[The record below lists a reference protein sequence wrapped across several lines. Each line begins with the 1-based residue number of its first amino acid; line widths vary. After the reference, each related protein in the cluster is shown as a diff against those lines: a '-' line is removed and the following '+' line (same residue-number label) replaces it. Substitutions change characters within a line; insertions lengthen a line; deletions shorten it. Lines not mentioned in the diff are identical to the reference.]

1 MEIIKKYSLR
11 FLFTILSISI
21 CLLIITTIYHFDI
34 IASNIYQLLKLI
46 ILLGNILISGIILGK
61 KANNKGYLEG
71 IKLGIF
77 MIILFTLI
85 TLITGQGLK
94 LRLLLY
100 DSIMLI
106 TAILGG
112 MIGINK
118 K

>member
-1 MEIIKKYSLR
+1 MEIIKKYSLQ
-11 FLFTILSISI
+11 FLFTILSILI
-21 CLLIITTIYHFDI
+21 CLLIITTLYHFDI
-34 IASNIYQLLKLI
+34 ISSNIYQLLKLI

-61 KANNKGYLEG
+61 KATSKGYLEG

-94 LRLLLY
+94 LKLLLY
-100 DSIMLI
+100 DSIILI

>member
-21 CLLIITTIYHFDI
+21 CLLIITTLYHFDI
-34 IASNIYQLLKLI
+34 ISSNIYQLLKLI

-71 IKLGIF
+71 IKLGLF

-94 LRLLLY
+94 LRLLY

>member
-61 KANNKGYLEG
+61 KANKKGYLEG
-71 IKLGIF
+71 IKLGLF

-100 DSIMLI
+100 GSIMLI